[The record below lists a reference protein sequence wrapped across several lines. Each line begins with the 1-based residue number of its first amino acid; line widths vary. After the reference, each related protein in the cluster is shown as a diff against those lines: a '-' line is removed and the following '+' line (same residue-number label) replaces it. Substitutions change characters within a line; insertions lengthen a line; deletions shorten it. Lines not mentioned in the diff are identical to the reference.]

1 MLLCLLYLSI
11 ELSIRL
17 PIFGMIQNE
26 VRKFAVRLMAPT
38 FTVRP
43 YIRRFD
49 LLKPKCAICFKQP
62 GLQLKQTVLG
72 NLVVKAPSHFL

>member
-62 GLQLKQTVLG
+62 ASSLAKDTD
-72 NLVVKAPSHFL
+72 SHASKKRPDR